1 MKKAFKTI
9 NRGAVMLLVL
19 VMGMSIYCIIQSG
32 IDKKTHAELRD
43 IATEFIADSA
53 NRVIIPE
60 AMRSSDGF
68 DATAIS
74 GLSENYRT
82 VGSGS
87 WSRFYSDNIQIRK
100 FASEWFETALQVQY
114 GMNTYILSSEP
125 KIDEFGRF
133 RTYRDEATLDFTV
146 TDTRRIL
153 MPNGEE
159 TLSIL
164 SFPESLS
171 FIRENDRWVIVQ
183 YSSARL
189 ADALAGYSE

>member
-1 MKKAFKTI
+1 
-9 NRGAVMLLVL
+9 
-19 VMGMSIYCIIQSG
+19 
-32 IDKKTHAELRD
+32 
-43 IATEFIADSA
+43 
-53 NRVIIPE
+53 
-60 AMRSSDGF
+60 
-68 DATAIS
+68 
-74 GLSENYRT
+74 
-82 VGSGS
+82 
-87 WSRFYSDNIQIRK
+87 
-100 FASEWFETALQVQY
+100 
-114 GMNTYILSSEP
+114 MNTYILSSEP

>member
-1 MKKAFKTI
+1 MKKAFKQI

-60 AMRSSDGF
+60 AMRSSDGS

-87 WSRFYSDNIQIRK
+87 WSRFYSDNIQIRQ